1 MKMNFMADRPT
12 IVVGS
17 SLGLVL
23 VLALYLVFQFWF
35 MRQDFVDEI
44 EAIQP
49 RTARL
54 LGMVESFD
62 QLQIASS
69 AARTLLRKLVYPA
82 DQGSAVAAADL
93 QRNVRDLLDDAG
105 LSVSGSQILPQR
117 ESQAFDR
124 LSLDITA
131 EGNIDALD
139 EALSGIELMSP
150 LVFIESLK
158 VQPQRKRNRNRSR
171 GGQGQPED
179 TGGVDPRKL
188 TARFQLFS
196 LRLKD

>member
-1 MKMNFMADRPT
+1 MKMNFRADRPT

-35 MRQDFVDEI
+35 LRQDFADEI
-44 EAIQP
+44 ETIQP

-54 LGMVESFD
+54 LGMVESVD
-62 QLQIASS
+62 QLELASGVTHNML
-69 AARTLLRKLVYPA
+69 AELVYA
-82 DQGSAVAAADL
+82 VDQDSAMTAAAL
-93 QRNVRDLLDDAG
+93 QQSIRELMTDVG
-105 LSVSGSQILPQR
+105 LSVSGSQILPQPK
-117 ESQAFDR
+117 SQAFDR
-124 LSLDITA
+124 ISLDISA

-139 EALSGIELMSP
+139 EALSSLELMRP
-150 LVFIESLK
+150 LVFVESLK
-158 VQPQRKRNRNRSR
+158 VQPRRSR
-171 GGQGQPED
+171 GRRRSRGGQPED
-179 TGGVDPRKL
+179 TGGGDARKL